1 MLLGGLAMFGPFSID
16 TIFPA
21 FPQVAAQFG
30 ADKLAMQQTISVYL
44 TAYALMSIVHG
55 PLSDAIGRRRVILT
69 GLSIF
74 IIASVGCALS
84 RDLPTLLLFRAMQGL
99 SAGVGLIV
107 GRAVIRDVLHG
118 SDAQR
123 LMSQVSM
130 IFGIAPAIAPI
141 IGGWMLG
148 AGRWPW
154 IFWFL
159 VAFSVLLLASTAL
172 WLPETHPHESRMPL
186 RPDRLLRDYVAIALN
201 PRFQRLAAAGAFG
214 FAGLF
219 LYIASAPAFV
229 MDLLGPAN
237 RSSCLL
243 FFPTISGMTPGAFVS
258 GRVAG
263 RWRPAYHKWA
273 WAMPAWPWPRW
284 ATWPTA
290 RWRRSWPC
298 RGRCCRCWRSPS
310 AWALAFP
317 ILTLAILDMYPRQ
330 RGAAS
335 SLQAFTQLVLNALVA
350 GVLSPLLS
358 QHGLYLTWHGR
369 LRPAGLAV
377 LALGSQRVAPLPAA
391 TVHAYAGA
399 GRAALIRPLP
409 EYSRMSIQ
417 SKARRD
423 ARKRKTLRERNLA
436 RAGATPIEP
445 HAELR
450 DRDDNLLAGIVRQ
463 SGCGCWAWTGAS
475 SAAATAPRRC

>member
-1 MLLGGLAMFGPFSID
+1 MKAGMPAPSTRRLAVLLGGLAMFGPFSID

-21 FPQVAAQFG
+21 FPQMAAQFG

-44 TAYALMSIVHG
+44 AAYALMSIVHG
-55 PLSDAIGRRRVILT
+55 PLSDAVGRRRVILA

-74 IIASVGCALS
+74 IIASVGCALA
-84 RDLPTLLLFRAMQGL
+84 RDLPTLLAFRALQGL

-123 LMSQVSM
+123 LMSHVSM

-148 AGRWPW
+148 AGRWPL

-159 VAFSVLLLASTAL
+159 AGFSVLLLLSTSL
-172 WLPETHPHESRMPL
+172 WLPETHPRASRMPL
-186 RPDRLLRDYVAIALN
+186 RPGRLLRDYVAIALN

-214 FAGLF
+214 FAALF

-229 MDLLGPAN
+229 MDLLRLGEQEFAW
-237 RSSCLL
+237 L
-243 FFPTISGMTPGAFVS
+243 FLPTISGMTLGAYVS

-263 RWRPAYHKWA
+263 RWRPTYQVGVGYACMGAAALGNLVYSALAPQLTVPWA
-273 WAMPAWPWPRW
+273 VLPMFGLAF
-284 ATWPTA
+284 
-290 RWRRSWPC
+290 
-298 RGRCCRCWRSPS
+298 GVG
-310 AWALAFP
+310 LAFP
-317 ILTLAILDMYPRQ
+317 VLTLAILDMYPRQ

-358 QHGLYLTWHGR
+358 QHGLYLAMGM
-369 LRPAGLAV
+369 AGF
-377 LALGSQRVAPLPAA
+377 ALLGWLFWRWEASVSRRFPPPPSAP
-391 TVHAYAGA
+391 
-399 GRAALIRPLP
+399 
-409 EYSRMSIQ
+409 
-417 SKARRD
+417 
-423 ARKRKTLRERNLA
+423 TLGPGEQL
-436 RAGATPIEP
+436 
-445 HAELR
+445 
-450 DRDDNLLAGIVRQ
+450 
-463 SGCGCWAWTGAS
+463 
-475 SAAATAPRRC
+475 